1 MKYIRIF
8 FTFLGYC
15 TFICLVGAA
24 TFWYIGQKRAAAK
37 AAANPESTIVFQD
50 NTAPTT
56 PAAVDKLREFA
67 PISRAAAPDKLVDP
81 AAKPVVRK
89 KPVAAPKPVAKPAPK
104 PIVATKP
111 APIAYATPTK
121 AKPTAKV
128 APAKPAAKP
137 APARKKPA
145 SHPIDT
151 ELPPPTI
158 SFRVTDNTRPARA
171 GSGIDYNQVTDLE
184 KAAKRHVEAVKQF
197 EKETESLR
205 NPKVWESG
213 LLKLITD
220 TTNK

>member
-8 FTFLGYC
+8 FSFLGYC
-15 TFICLVGAA
+15 TFICAIGAA
-24 TFWYIGQKRAAAK
+24 TFWYIGQKKAAAK
-37 AAANPESTIVFQD
+37 AAANPESVVVFQD

-56 PAAVDKLREFA
+56 PAAPDRLVEPTTQPELREFA
-67 PISRAAAPDKLVDP
+67 PISRPAAPDKLVDP
-81 AAKPVVRK
+81 AEAKPARK
-89 KPVAAPKPVAKPAPK
+89 KPVAAAKPVAKPATK
-104 PIVATKP
+104 PGVATKP
-111 APIAYATPTK
+111 VVATK
-121 AKPTAKV
+121 VAAAKPT
-128 APAKPAAKP
+128 AKP

-145 SHPIDT
+145 SRPIQA
-151 ELPPPTI
+151 ELPPSTL

-184 KAAKRHVEAVKQF
+184 KAAKRHVEAIKQF
-197 EKETESLR
+197 ERETEPLR